1 MSTGIFPKIVKIK
14 QTFPR
19 PMEQDIAGAMAR
31 EIKKLLEKAH
41 IGAGQK
47 VGLTVGSRGIQNI
60 TVLLKAAIEMV
71 QSFGA
76 QPFLLSAMGSHGGG
90 TKQGQS
96 EMLASLGITPAL
108 GAPILTCIDGREI
121 GITQSNLH
129 VYMLETA
136 FEMDAIIPIN
146 RVKTHTSFKGDYE
159 SGLLKKLV
167 VGLGGPQGAKQFHS
181 QGKVEFLSPLLR
193 DVGEVIIEKM
203 PIIGGIAIV
212 ENAYEET
219 ALIQGIY
226 GEDILIEEPKVLL
239 HSKTL
244 LPSLPVKNLDALI
257 VETMGKNFSGTGMDT
272 NVIGRLYIQG
282 EGEPKEPFVRYLS
295 VMGLSEDSHGNA
307 CGIGLADFTTTSL
320 VEQIDRKATYLNC
333 LTATFPIRAKIPVYF
348 DTEREVLESM
358 FMCLQGSVSAQKV
371 KLVIIPN
378 TLFLETCY
386 VSEGALAELQGND
399 TIQVVG
405 ELEPMTFDS
414 TGRLQQR
421 LSHVN

>member
-1 MSTGIFPKIVKIK
+1 MSTCIFPKIVKIK
-14 QTFPR
+14 QEFPR
-19 PMEQDIAGAMAR
+19 PKEQDIAKAMAR
-31 EIKKLLEKAH
+31 EIEKILQKAA
-41 IGAGQK
+41 ITAGQK

-60 TVLLKAAIEMV
+60 TTMLKAAIETV

-90 TKQGQS
+90 TEHGQK
-96 EMLASLGITPAL
+96 EMLTSLGITEEAL
-108 GAPILTCIDGREI
+108 GAPIRTCIESREI

-129 VYMLETA
+129 VYMLESA

-167 VGLGGPQGAKQFHS
+167 VGLGGPHGAKQFHS

-219 ALIQGIY
+219 ALIQGMY
-226 GEDILIEEPKVLL
+226 GEDILQEEPKILAY
-239 HSKTL
+239 SKTL
-244 LPSLPVKNLDALI
+244 LPSLPVSKLDALI

-282 EGEPKEPFVRYLS
+282 EAEPVTPFVRYLS
-295 VMGLSEDSHGNA
+295 VMQLSEDSHGNA
-307 CGIGLADFTTTSL
+307 CGLGLADFTTTSV
-320 VEQIDRKATYLNC
+320 VEKIDRKATYLNC

-348 DTEREVLESM
+348 DEEREVLEAM
-358 FMCLQGSVSAQKV
+358 FMCLQGSTTPSEV

-378 TLFLETCY
+378 TLFLENCY
-386 VSEGALAELQGND
+386 VSEGALAELQDNAAI
-399 TIQVVG
+399 TIVG
-405 ELEPMTFDS
+405 ELEPMSFDEQ
-414 TGRLQQR
+414 GRLVQR
-421 LSHVN
+421 LS